1 MDFGMFVI
9 VVSWLVVILLVV
21 LFITGLHEKITAI
34 NWPLT
39 VRLSVSLSLR
49 IDLAT
54 PKCPKAMS
62 QNDFHLLQK
71 SSN

>member
-1 MDFGMFVI
+1 MFVI

-21 LFITGLHEKITAI
+21 LFITGLHEKITVI

-49 IDLAT
+49 IGLAI
-54 PKCPKAMS
+54 PECPKAMS
-62 QNDFHLLQK
+62 QDALLQK